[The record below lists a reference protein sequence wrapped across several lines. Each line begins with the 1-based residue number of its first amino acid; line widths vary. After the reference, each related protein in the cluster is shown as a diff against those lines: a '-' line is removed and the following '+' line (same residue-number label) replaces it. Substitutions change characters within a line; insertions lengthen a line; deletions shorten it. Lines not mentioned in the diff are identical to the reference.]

1 MSTTVEQAV
10 RRMDQLTGTVIAA
23 TVQEMR
29 AAAYAIARQTKDQ
42 HPSVERVHRLF
53 ELDRARVPCVV
64 TR

>member
-10 RRMDQLTGTVIAA
+10 RRMDQLTGAVIVA

-42 HPSVERVHRLF
+42 HPSAERVHLSASDQGDW
-53 ELDRARVPCVV
+53 LDGLTP
-64 TR
+64 